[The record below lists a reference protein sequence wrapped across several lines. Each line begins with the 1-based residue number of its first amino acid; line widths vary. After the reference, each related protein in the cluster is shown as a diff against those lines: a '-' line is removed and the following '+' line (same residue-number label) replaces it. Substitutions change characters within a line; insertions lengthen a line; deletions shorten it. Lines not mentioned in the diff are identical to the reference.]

1 MLDRLYQLSIWIL
14 VAAGASACG
23 AEEPSGGG
31 EYYPMSVGNYW
42 VYEETTAYGD
52 TTRLRYEVTGHENLE
67 FEYVDG
73 ARDVFIVENTWP
85 DSGDLQRRV
94 QFIEDDGTRAERL
107 KHEIFDSLGDLTKI
121 RYFEPGF
128 LRFDRSKTG
137 KDEEWTEL
145 LNHYSD
151 LVDGT
156 PIQEQE
162 LEYRYR
168 VVDRHQEIAVPA
180 GTFNCLVLE
189 RSEVKGTVGE
199 VKIYYFAPGVGKVK
213 EITENDKEEDL
224 VEYHIVEDDDGV

>member
-1 MLDRLYQLSIWIL
+1 M
-14 VAAGASACG
+14 AGAMACG

-52 TTRLRYEVTGHENLE
+52 TVQLRYEVIGYETKLFDYIEGE
-67 FEYVDG
+67 
-73 ARDVFIVENTWP
+73 RDVFIVENTFP
-85 DSGDLQRRV
+85 GVSNERRV
-94 QFIEDDGTRAERL
+94 QYIEDDGTRAERL
-107 KHEIFDSLGDLTKI
+107 KHEIFDTQEELTKI

-128 LRFDRSKTG
+128 LRFDRSRTG
-137 KDEEWTEL
+137 KNEQWTEL
-145 LNHYSD
+145 LYHYTD

-156 PIQEQE
+156 PIQELE

-168 VVDRHQEIAVPA
+168 VVDRHQEITVPA

-199 VKIYYFAPGVGKVK
+199 VKIYYYAPGVGKVK

-224 VEYHIVEDDDGV
+224 VEYHVAEADAGV